1 MKNTAPKWFR
11 ITKKIISLSTTT
23 GISIAMLYIPEDS
36 VALLAIKLIQS
47 FLMEMLDSIM
57 IIAYSNEVP
66 EN

>member
-1 MKNTAPKWFR
+1 MTNTAPKWFR

-57 IIAYSNEVP
+57 TIAYSNEVP